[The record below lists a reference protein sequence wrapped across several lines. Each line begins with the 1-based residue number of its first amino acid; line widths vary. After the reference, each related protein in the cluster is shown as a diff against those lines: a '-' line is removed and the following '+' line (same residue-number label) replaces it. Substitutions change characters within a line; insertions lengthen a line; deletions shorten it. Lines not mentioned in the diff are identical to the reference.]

1 MTETDLLIVR
11 VDEEDLVEHRDTLQG
26 EAGLDLS
33 FKGTGL
39 RETKEMKSRQGDGG
53 LACRGVWRAE
63 RGGLARLKSLHS
75 DSSIFEMYTM

>member
-1 MTETDLLIVR
+1 
-11 VDEEDLVEHRDTLQG
+11 
-26 EAGLDLS
+26 
-33 FKGTGL
+33 L